1 MRKLTNADIKDL
13 REYER
18 ERDAFLAEIISMKK
32 KRRIAL
38 GDLMTI
44 VFENAATMR
53 FQIQEM
59 ARAERMLRD
68 EQIAHEIE
76 TYNELVPDDGELVG
90 TLFIEITDVDLL
102 REWLPKLTRIQ
113 NHIAIEVAG
122 ESVPGREIDLER
134 LTREEEITT
143 TVHYLKFAFTDA
155 QRNGLRRR
163 PGRAGGQPP
172 ELPGPRRAHRRAA
185 RRARRR
191 LRRLAPIWR
200 HSARRQKWARSLR
213 RCTFASRGSTPTS
226 RCRSRPT
233 TTTPATTSVRAR
245 TRASRRRW
253 TGARADRARGRD
265 PVRATR
271 VWCCRARGSR

>member
-18 ERDAFLAEIISMKK
+18 ERDAFLAEVISMKR

-44 VFENAATMR
+44 VFENATTMR

-59 ARAERMLRD
+59 ARAERLLRD

-76 TYNELVPDDGELVG
+76 TYNELVPNDGELVG

-143 TVHYLKFAFTDA
+143 TVHYLKFAFTEA
-155 QRNGLRRR
+155 QRKTFGDAPVAIVVNHPNYEVRV
-163 PGRAGGQPP
+163 
-172 ELPGPRRAHRRAA
+172 ELTEDQRSELVGDFAA
-185 RRARRR
+185 
-191 LRRLAPIWR
+191 
-200 HSARRQKWARSLR
+200 
-213 RCTFASRGSTPTS
+213 
-226 RCRSRPT
+226 
-233 TTTPATTSVRAR
+233 
-245 TRASRRRW
+245 
-253 TGARADRARGRD
+253 
-265 PVRATR
+265 
-271 VWCCRARGSR
+271 

>member
-44 VFENAATMR
+44 VFENASTMR

-76 TYNELVPDDGELVG
+76 TYNELVPEDGELVA
-90 TLFIEITDVDLL
+90 TLFIEITDLDLL
-102 REWLPKLTRIQ
+102 REWLPRLTRIQ

-122 ESVPGREIDLER
+122 ERVPGQEIDLER

-143 TVHYLKFAFTDA
+143 TVHYLRFAFTDA
-155 QRNGLRRR
+155 QREAFGESRVAIVVDHPNYEVRVDLSDEQRS
-163 PGRAGGQPP
+163 
-172 ELPGPRRAHRRAA
+172 ELVGDFAA
-185 RRARRR
+185 
-191 LRRLAPIWR
+191 
-200 HSARRQKWARSLR
+200 
-213 RCTFASRGSTPTS
+213 
-226 RCRSRPT
+226 
-233 TTTPATTSVRAR
+233 
-245 TRASRRRW
+245 
-253 TGARADRARGRD
+253 
-265 PVRATR
+265 
-271 VWCCRARGSR
+271 

>member
-18 ERDAFLAEIISMKK
+18 ERDAFLAEVISMKR

-44 VFENAATMR
+44 VFENATTMR

-76 TYNELVPDDGELVG
+76 TYNELVPNDGELVG

-155 QRNGLRRR
+155 QRKTFGDAPVAIVVNHPNYEVRV
-163 PGRAGGQPP
+163 
-172 ELPGPRRAHRRAA
+172 EL
-185 RRARRR
+185 
-191 LRRLAPIWR
+191 
-200 HSARRQKWARSLR
+200 
-213 RCTFASRGSTPTS
+213 
-226 RCRSRPT
+226 
-233 TTTPATTSVRAR
+233 
-245 TRASRRRW
+245 TRMS
-253 TGARADRARGRD
+253 
-265 PVRATR
+265 
-271 VWCCRARGSR
+271 